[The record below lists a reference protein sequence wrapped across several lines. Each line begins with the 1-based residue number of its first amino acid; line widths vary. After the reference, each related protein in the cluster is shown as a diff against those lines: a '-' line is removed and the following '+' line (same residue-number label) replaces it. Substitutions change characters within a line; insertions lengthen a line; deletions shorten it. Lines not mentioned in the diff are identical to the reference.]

1 MRSLRT
7 GRRFGSCCGR
17 MGAGRVTSWGEGGGE
32 IPAPVFTGD
41 RLYTGTT
48 EGGMGPRPPSSRG
61 QDLDARTT
69 RGRATRFLDSV
80 RCARN
85 DMWSGEEEGDG
96 FPPVSLRG

>member
-17 MGAGRVTSWGEGGGE
+17 MGAGRVTSWGEGGGM
-32 IPAPVFTGD
+32 D
-41 RLYTGTT
+41 SRLRGGRLFAGKT

-69 RGRATRFLDSV
+69 RGRATRFLDS
-80 RCARN
+80 A
-85 DMWSGEEEGDG
+85 
-96 FPPVSLRG
+96 SLRSE

>member
-48 EGGMGPRPPSSRG
+48 EGRMGPRPPSSRG

-69 RGRATRFLDSV
+69 RGR
-80 RCARN
+80 
-85 DMWSGEEEGDG
+85 DG
-96 FPPVSLRG
+96 FPPSSPRGQALRGKGGVG